1 MVAHLDS
8 SFLRF
13 FAVSLAIHLVLLLLW
28 PKSSINRPASI
39 PIPVALLPAPEKLPD
54 KPAVTP
60 RPPAAKKIPR
70 GMPKEAPTRISQA
83 PAIIAK
89 KNSPILQDKPIAPQ
103 EKLAP
108 KEANRQEPAAQKEF
122 EENPVVAERSLP
134 TVKDLLPRL
143 GGPSGERSGKSSERP
158 IPLNTSDPQY
168 RTYLVDVERIIDANW
183 QYPELAIQY
192 GLQGTVVIEFMILEN
207 GRVEDLRLVRSSGS
221 RLLDDE
227 VLRAIQASSPFRRLP
242 SWIEPKRLWISA
254 TMEYRDGRF
263 KAWLGR

>member
-1 MVAHLDS
+1 MVTHLDS

-13 FAVSLAIHLVLLLLW
+13 FALSLALHLVLLLLW

-39 PIPVALLPAPEKLPD
+39 PIPVALLPPPEKLPE

-60 RPPAAKKIPR
+60 QPPAKKIPR

-89 KNSPILQDKPIAPQ
+89 KNSPILEDKPIAPQ
-103 EKLAP
+103 EKSAP
-108 KEANRQEPAAQKEF
+108 KETKRQEPAAQKEF
-122 EENPVVAERSLP
+122 EENPVIAERSLP

-143 GGPSGERSGKSSERP
+143 GGPSGERSSKGSERP

-221 RLLDDE
+221 RLLDEE
-227 VLRAIQASSPFRRLP
+227 VFRAILASSPFRRLP

>member
-108 KEANRQEPAAQKEF
+108 KEANRQELAAQKEF
-122 EENPVVAERSLP
+122 EENPVVAKSRSP
-134 TVKDLLPRL
+134 TVNACQPRW
-143 GGPSGERSGKSSERP
+143 GG
-158 IPLNTSDPQY
+158 QY
-168 RTYLVDVERIIDANW
+168 S
-183 QYPELAIQY
+183 QH
-192 GLQGTVVIEFMILEN
+192 
-207 GRVEDLRLVRSSGS
+207 
-221 RLLDDE
+221 
-227 VLRAIQASSPFRRLP
+227 
-242 SWIEPKRLWISA
+242 
-254 TMEYRDGRF
+254 
-263 KAWLGR
+263 